1 MAREDAAVGNTD
13 GHETGGDFDRLREL
27 GRLREEPFRSSVPVF
42 GGLIAAFRTAWNS
55 VSTKWYVRPMMAQQ
69 TAFNEAVVDS
79 LESVQASVADAHGAL
94 DALQEELDRRL
105 LAQDRDH
112 VRLTH
117 DLGEATAALAQ
128 VNRALDALE
137 DRLARLE
144 ERSS

>member
-1 MAREDAAVGNTD
+1 MGNTD
-13 GHETGGDFDRLREL
+13 SHDTGGGFDRLREL
-27 GRLREEPFRSSVPVF
+27 GRLREEPFRSNVPVF
-42 GGLIAAFRTAWNS
+42 GGLIAAFRNAWNS

-69 TAFNEAVVDS
+69 TAFNQAVADT
-79 LESVQASVADAHGAL
+79 LETVQASVADAHGAL
-94 DALQEELDRRL
+94 DALQEELDKRL
-105 LAQDRDH
+105 LTQDQDH

-137 DRLARLE
+137 KRLVHLE